1 MPQPPAP
8 QPQKVYALSS
18 EDSAVAIALMYGLP
32 AILPADGPRGVAGAG
47 GPGNCGLERHRYRLA
62 NAGNNEADVLPVP
75 EMAPGNS

>member
-1 MPQPPAP
+1 
-8 QPQKVYALSS
+8 
-18 EDSAVAIALMYGLP
+18 MYGLP